1 MKRILRRFRRENDGS
16 TAVEFGFV
24 AFLFLIFVFGLFE
37 VGHLYWTWNTLQ
49 FAVEKTTRYVLV
61 NNTATDEDIQEYATS
76 YMPGLQVDASNPE
89 ITVAHESA
97 SGVQFISVSA
107 VYHHDTLSGFVPSSL
122 ASVTLSAKSR
132 LAIQ

>member
-1 MKRILRRFRRENDGS
+1 MKRILRRFRKENDGS

-76 YMPGLQVDASNPE
+76 YMPGLQIDASNPE

-97 SGVQFISVSA
+97 STTPSQVSSPQA
-107 VYHHDTLSGFVPSSL
+107 LPPSRSTQNPAL
-122 ASVTLSAKSR
+122 RSSSKEED
-132 LAIQ
+132 